1 MNWSF
6 LLWSLMTCL
15 SVNISFGLYFQMGL
29 GQRSDDQTEIKHLLS
44 RNSAAIS
51 ELVCRDRL
59 S

>member
-1 MNWSF
+1 
-6 LLWSLMTCL
+6 
-15 SVNISFGLYFQMGL
+15 MGL

-59 S
+59 SRYEVIFLVELQADSISTKLLFVAR